1 MVEPWIRNELARR
14 YHRASDEGAKAIVS
28 EPRAASVRYDAGTE
42 RIIVELTN
50 GCQFVFPPQLVQGL
64 AGAPSAALAK
74 VTVTPTGWG
83 LHWEDL
89 DVDLSVPNLALG
101 IFGTRAWMQVLGRRG
116 GLCCS
121 QAKARASRKNGR
133 KGGRPPHASKLIH
146 EGHEARK
153 KRWTLRA
160 PG

>member
-14 YHRASDEGAKAIVS
+14 YRHSSDEGAKAAAS
-28 EPRAASVRYDAGTE
+28 EPRATSARYDAGME

-50 GCQFVFPPQLVQGL
+50 GCQFVFPPGLVQGL
-64 AGAPSAALAK
+64 AGAPSGAVAK
-74 VTVTPTGWG
+74 VTVTPAGGG

-101 IFGTRAWMQVLGRRG
+101 IFGTRAWMRELGRRG
-116 GLCCS
+116 GVRRS

-133 KGGRPPHASKLIH
+133 KGGRPAHATKCIH
-146 EGHEARK
+146 KVHEA
-153 KRWTLRA
+153 
-160 PG
+160 

>member
-101 IFGTRAWMQVLGRRG
+101 IFGTRAWMQELGRRG
-116 GLCCS
+116 GLRRS
-121 QAKARASRKNGR
+121 QAKARASRKT
-133 KGGRPPHASKLIH
+133 
-146 EGHEARK
+146 ARK
-153 KRWTLRA
+153 EVVRPTQRD
-160 PG
+160 